1 MNSVKSIFNN
11 FESMCDNVKK
21 NVLLYVDLFEGRNKK
36 VI

>member
-21 NVLLYVDLFEGRNKK
+21 DVLLYVDLF
-36 VI
+36 